1 MKTMKKLA
9 TVLAV
14 LPLFV
19 GADVIRLYATSQ
31 TTLTIPGEA
40 GATIVGKPAGVD
52 CKWAPVPFKATEK
65 GLTMTLQPPA
75 DGKELLLLVNPEKDW
90 NINDRTAPA
99 IKSLLVNGK
108 PMKVEKNIVSVPD
121 DVVVDSIAWSAEDE
135 GNPLDAKQTVL
146 LLDDAP
152 VKFALD
158 GKKAEG
164 KVTMERKVMGGHTV
178 KIRLVDSAPE
188 ANTTDVTL
196 HFRYADKNTLLNPQN
211 GLAKITVDS
220 CYDGYNSLAPL
231 NDGVLKLPGSSA
243 SGDVTWASAEIPT
256 EHWVRMDFKKDV
268 TVKEAYIFWPRLE
281 NSSKKVELQVLQGD
295 KWVKV
300 AGTPEAGQKD
310 TLTTAFPL
318 KTPAKGRSFRFW
330 QPKGGGPGGRAD
342 IMWICEIIL
351 K

>member
-40 GATIVGKPAGVD
+40 GATIVSKPAGLD
-52 CKWAPVPFKATEK
+52 CAWVPVPFTATDK
-65 GLTMTLQPPA
+65 GLSMTLQPPA
-75 DGKELLLLVNPEKDW
+75 DGKELLLLVNPAKDW
-90 NINDRTAPA
+90 NINDRKAPEL
-99 IKSLLVNGK
+99 KSLLVNGK
-108 PMKVEKNIVSVPD
+108 PMKVEKNVVSVPD
-121 DVVVDSIAWSAEDE
+121 DVVVNTIGWSAVDVD
-135 GNPLDAKQTVL
+135 NLIDAKQTVF

-152 VKFALD
+152 IEFALD
-158 GKKAEG
+158 GNKADG
-164 KVTMERKVMGGHTV
+164 KLTMEQKIMGNHAV
-178 KIRLVDSAPE
+178 KIRVVDSAPE
-188 ANTTDVTL
+188 ANTTEVTL

-243 SGDVTWASAEIPT
+243 GGDVTWASAEIPT

-268 TVKEAYIFWPRLE
+268 TVKEGYIFWPRLE
-281 NSSKKVELQVLQGD
+281 NSSKKVELQMLQGD
-295 KWVKV
+295 KWVKL
-300 AGTPEAGQKD
+300 AGTPDAGQKD
-310 TLTTAFPL
+310 TLTTSFTL
-318 KTPAKGRSFRFW
+318 KAPATGRSFRFW
-330 QPKGGGPGGRAD
+330 QPKGGGPTGRGD
-342 IMWICEIIL
+342 ILWICEIIL